1 MSMYLEITSITTVNA
16 QDIILSVTW
25 WPAPVGGSA
34 YAIEQLTFPLAEQ
47 TSTDDILSALSQ
59 RATQMQAMSD
69 TQSAVNAGLAS
80 YVSTRTKMT
89 S

>member
-1 MSMYLEITSITTVNA
+1 MYLEITNITIVNA

-25 WPAPVGGSA
+25 WPSAVGGSA
-34 YAIEQLTFPLAEQ
+34 YAIEQLTYPLAEQ
-47 TSTDDILSALSQ
+47 TTTNDILSELSV
-59 RATQMQAMSD
+59 RATQMQTMSD
-69 TQSAVNAGLAS
+69 TQAAVSAGLAS